1 MNLVQ
6 TSENTMVILFD
17 QTINP
22 DIARQVALC
31 QRRIEKDIHEYI
43 VDIISSY
50 ASITV
55 VFDFRKIN
63 GESVKTLLLESLH
76 KVLDKGSNKSS
87 AVTKKSATQD
97 KQIIDI
103 PVYYDSE
110 VGFDLVAIA
119 EDKNITVNDV
129 ITLHT
134 EQIYDVYAVGFA
146 PGFAY
151 LGSVNEQIAMPR
163 KQTPRKHIPA
173 GSLGI
178 AGQQTAIY
186 PSSSPG
192 GWQIIGRT
200 PCAMVDYEAAEP
212 SRIKMGDQVRFVPI
226 SKQEYLELG
235 GELE

>member
-6 TSENTMVILFD
+6 TSENTIVILFD
-17 QTINP
+17 QEIAP
-22 DIARQVALC
+22 DIARQVALH
-31 QRRIEKDIHEYI
+31 QRRIEERVSKYI
-43 VDIISSY
+43 IDIISSY

-63 GESVKTLLLESLH
+63 GESL
-76 KVLDKGSNKSS
+76 KVLLSESMSVVFDKSSNKPSV
-87 AVTKKSATQD
+87 VTEKSAPQD
-97 KQIIDI
+97 KQVVDI

-119 EDKNITVNDV
+119 EDKNITINDV
-129 ITLHT
+129 INLHS

-212 SRIKMGDQVRFVPI
+212 SKIKMGDQVRFVSI

-235 GELE
+235 GEF